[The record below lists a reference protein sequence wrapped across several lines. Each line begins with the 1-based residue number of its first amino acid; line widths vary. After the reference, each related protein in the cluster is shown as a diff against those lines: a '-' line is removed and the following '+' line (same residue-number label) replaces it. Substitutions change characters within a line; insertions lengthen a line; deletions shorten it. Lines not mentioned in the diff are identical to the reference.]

1 MSPPFRRASTLALD
15 TNILV
20 YAEGLNGAVRKEAAL
35 TLLARLRPEAT
46 LIPVQALG
54 ELYSVL
60 VRKGGRSPK
69 DAHDAL
75 LGWGDAYPLIES
87 SPDVMLG
94 AADLAL
100 HHPFTIWDALILS
113 AAADAGCRL
122 LLSEDLQDGFTWS
135 GVTVTNP
142 FADERHPLL
151 DAWLG
156 LAGKS

>member
-1 MSPPFRRASTLALD
+1 MSTPFRRASTLALD

-35 TLLARLRPEAT
+35 ALLTQLRPDAT

-60 VRKGGRSPK
+60 VRKAGRAPK
-69 DAHDAL
+69 DAHEAL
-75 LGWGDAYPLIES
+75 LAWGDAYPLIES

-100 HHPFTIWDALILS
+100 HHHFTIWDALILS

-156 LAGKS
+156 LTEKS